1 MRGRKLKLFYRVGL
15 THLPA
20 GTNISLPTTE
30 QPTEQN
36 MTTTTYTL
44 PARKFEDFDDCLAAA
59 CEEIAKK
66 LDVELWQ
73 TNARWDDEMRDAVV
87 VTVHGN

>member
-1 MRGRKLKLFYRVGL
+1 MS
-15 THLPA
+15 PA
-20 GTNISLPTTE
+20 PFGGHTKESNRMKTV
-30 QPTEQN
+30 N
-36 MTTTTYTL
+36 TYTL
-44 PARKFEDFDDCLAAA
+44 PARRFEDFDDCLAAA